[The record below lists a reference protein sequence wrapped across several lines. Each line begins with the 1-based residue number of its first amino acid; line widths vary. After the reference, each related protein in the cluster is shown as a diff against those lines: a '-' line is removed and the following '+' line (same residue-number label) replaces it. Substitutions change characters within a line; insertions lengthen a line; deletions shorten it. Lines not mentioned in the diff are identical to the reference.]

1 MPHRRPKPSLVLGA
15 VAAVAV
21 ASPFAVYGFTSTTSD
36 VRSANETTSVAV
48 PTQIAEVL
56 LASVPDIIIPVKE
69 LTGLD
74 LPDIN
79 LGDLRNLKLPT
90 EIPLP
95 PGITLP
101 TELFPAP
108 AAPGA
113 PTETAPVPSEEEP
126 GAVVKEVTR
135 DTPFS
140 MVALTSDTLASAQ
153 SKVRALA

>member
-113 PTETAPVPSEEEP
+113 PTETDPVPSEEEP

-140 MVALTSDTLASAQ
+140 MVA
-153 SKVRALA
+153 

>member
-56 LASVPDIIIPVKE
+56 LASMPDIIIPVKE

-90 EIPLP
+90 QIPLP

-108 AAPGA
+108 AAPA
-113 PTETAPVPSEEEP
+113 PRPKPLRFLPRKSQAPWSRKSP
-126 GAVVKEVTR
+126 A
-135 DTPFS
+135 
-140 MVALTSDTLASAQ
+140 TLRSAW
-153 SKVRALA
+153 SR

>member
-74 LPDIN
+74 LP
-79 LGDLRNLKLPT
+79 
-90 EIPLP
+90 
-95 PGITLP
+95 
-101 TELFPAP
+101 
-108 AAPGA
+108 
-113 PTETAPVPSEEEP
+113 
-126 GAVVKEVTR
+126 
-135 DTPFS
+135 
-140 MVALTSDTLASAQ
+140 TSTS
-153 SKVRALA
+153 VI